1 MKGVKPEIKSR
12 KLHREGCPQKAAAKR
27 QGYAGTPIH
36 VRIAEHNDI
45 LINLLVNRRK
55 EPWRAA
61 LMLSSVLTNE
71 EIARHGYITMT
82 SYCKQVCE
90 N

>member
-1 MKGVKPEIKSR
+1 MKRVKQEIKSR

-45 LINLLVNRRK
+45 LINLLTDHRK
-55 EPWRAA
+55 GPWRAA
-61 LMLSSVLTNE
+61 LMLSLVLTNE
-71 EIARHGYITMT
+71 ELARHGYITMT
-82 SYCKQVCE
+82 S
-90 N
+90 